1 MLAIRISANG
11 GPEVLSPTDVP
22 TPSPGSGD
30 ILIRHGACGLNYIDI
45 YQRSGL
51 YPMPLPATLGL
62 EGAGVVI
69 AVGEGVDRFKIGDR
83 AAYCSTLG
91 GYAECNLVKAE
102 RAVRVPDAISDEIAA
117 AVLLKGLTAEFLARR
132 VWPLDAGDTVLVHAA
147 AGGVG
152 LVLCQWLKHLGI
164 RVIGAVGSA
173 EKMALALQYGCAEVI
188 NYREED
194 VAPRVRSLTGGA
206 GVPVV
211 YDSVGAATFDASLAS
226 LKRRGLLVSF
236 GNASGPVPAIAPL
249 RLSQGGSLFLT
260 RPTLFDYIPDTQ
272 SMDRAADALFNVI
285 AEGVVKVVIAQRFA
299 LADAAK
305 AHMALSARETV
316 GASILVP

>member
-11 GPEVLSPTDVP
+11 GPDVLTPTDIP
-22 TPSPGSGD
+22 TPSPGPGE
-30 ILIRHGACGLNYIDI
+30 ILIRHGACGVNYIDI

-51 YPMPLPATLGL
+51 YPMPLPSTLGL
-62 EGAGVVI
+62 EGAGTVTAI
-69 AVGEGVDRFKIGDR
+69 GAGVDRFKVGDR
-83 AAYCSTLG
+83 AAYCSSLG
-91 GYAECNLVKAE
+91 GYAEYNVVKAE
-102 RAVRVPDAISDEIAA
+102 RAVRVPDTITDEVAA

-132 VWPLDAGDTVLVHAA
+132 IWPLEIGDTVLVHAA

-152 LVLCQWLKHLGI
+152 LILCQWLNHLGV
-164 RVIGAVGSA
+164 RVIGAVGSV
-173 EKMALALQYGCAEVI
+173 EKMALAREHGCSEVI

-194 VAPRVRSLTGGA
+194 VSARVRSITGGQ
-206 GVPVV
+206 GVSIV

-260 RPTLFDYIPDTQ
+260 RPTLFDYIPDTIAL
-272 SMDRAADALFNVI
+272 DEAAQALFGVI
-285 AEGVVKVVIAQRFA
+285 TEGAVKVLVAQRFA

-305 AHMALSARETV
+305 AHLALSARETV
-316 GASILVP
+316 GASVLIP

>member
-22 TPSPGSGD
+22 TPSPGPGD

-91 GYAECNLVKAE
+91 GYAECNVVKAE

-173 EKMALALQYGCAEVI
+173 EKMELALQYGCAEVI

-194 VAPRVRSLTGGA
+194 VAARVRSLTDGA

-272 SMDRAADALFNVI
+272 SLDRAADALFSVI

-316 GASILVP
+316 GATVLVP

>member
-1 MLAIRISANG
+1 MLAIRITANG
-11 GPEVLSPTDVP
+11 GPEVLTPTDMP
-22 TPSPGSGD
+22 TPTPGPGE
-30 ILIRHGACGLNYIDI
+30 ILVRHGACGLNYIDI

-69 AVGEGVDRFKIGDR
+69 AVGDGVSRFKVGDR

-91 GYAECNLVKAE
+91 GYAELNGVKAD
-102 RAVRVPDAISDEIAA
+102 RAVRVPKSISDEVAA
-117 AVLLKGLTAEFLARR
+117 AVMLKGLTAEFLARR
-132 VWPLDAGDTVLVHAA
+132 IWPLVAGDTVLVHAA

-152 LVLCQWLKHLGI
+152 LILCQWLHHLGI

-173 EKMALALQYGCAEVI
+173 EKMSLALQHGCAEAI

-194 VAPRVRSLTGGA
+194 VAAKVRSLTSGA

-226 LKRRGLLVSF
+226 LKRRGLLISF

-272 SMDRAADALFNVI
+272 SLDDAADALFSVI
-285 AEGVVKVVIAQRFA
+285 TEGAVKVLIAQRFA

-305 AHMALSARETV
+305 SLIALAARETV
-316 GASILVP
+316 GASILIP

>member
-11 GPEVLSPTDVP
+11 GPEVLTPTDIP
-22 TPSPGSGD
+22 TPSPGPGEV
-30 ILIRHGACGLNYIDI
+30 LIRHGACGLNYIDI

-62 EGAGVVI
+62 EGAGTVTAI
-69 AVGEGVDRFKIGDR
+69 GSGVDRFKVGDR

-91 GYAECNLVKAE
+91 GYAEYNVVKAD
-102 RAVRVPDAISDEIAA
+102 RAVHVPDAISDEVAA

-132 VWPLDAGDTVLVHAA
+132 IWPLGVGDTVLVHAA

-152 LVLCQWLKHLGI
+152 LILCQWLHRLGI

-173 EKMALALQYGCAEVI
+173 EKMALAHRHGCTEVI

-194 VAPRVRSLTGGA
+194 VAARVRHITGGQ

-260 RPTLFDYIPDTQ
+260 RPTLFDYIPDTHAL
-272 SMDRAADALFNVI
+272 DEAAQALFGVI
-285 AEGVVKVVIAQRFA
+285 ADGAVKVLVAQRYS
-299 LADAAK
+299 LADAAT
-305 AHMALSARETV
+305 AHIALSARETV
-316 GASILVP
+316 GASVLMP